1 MDAAGTFQ
9 KSTTAITVLAM
20 MCFLKKGK
28 DKMCGYFGAVAVFAV
43 ESDAQTTGGL
53 NRSKDFDQP
62 RQNIFEDDWTGQR
75 EVQVFRKSI
84 VLKPAAP

>member
-1 MDAAGTFQ
+1 MR
-9 KSTTAITVLAM
+9 
-20 MCFLKKGK
+20 
-28 DKMCGYFGAVAVFAV
+28 GYFGAVAVFAV

-62 RQNIFEDDWTGQR
+62 PQNIFEDDWTGQR